1 MLLWLLWSLELMLA
15 YSKTAFTLG
24 ALKTYSPGT
33 GVSAR
38 IFQVPKPDFGQG
50 RVWTPEYKVVGT
62 EMGATHTFS
71 FSSEVVRCFSY
82 RPITP
87 YFAHNLNI

>member
-1 MLLWLLWSLELMLA
+1 MTWSRRDSMLLWLLWSLEVMLA

-38 IFQVPKPDFGQG
+38 FFQVPKPEWASIKLSNFIIGSDARQN
-50 RVWTPEYKVVGT
+50 K
-62 EMGATHTFS
+62 M
-71 FSSEVVRCFSY
+71 
-82 RPITP
+82 I
-87 YFAHNLNI
+87 

>member
-1 MLLWLLWSLELMLA
+1 MTWSRRDSMLLWLLWSLEVMLA

-38 IFQVPKPDFGQG
+38 FFQVPKPDFGQG
-50 RVWTPEYKVVGT
+50 RVWTPEYKVLGT
-62 EMGATHTFS
+62 EMGAMHTFS
-71 FSSEVVRCFSY
+71 FSSEVVRCLSY
-82 RPITP
+82 P
-87 YFAHNLNI
+87 